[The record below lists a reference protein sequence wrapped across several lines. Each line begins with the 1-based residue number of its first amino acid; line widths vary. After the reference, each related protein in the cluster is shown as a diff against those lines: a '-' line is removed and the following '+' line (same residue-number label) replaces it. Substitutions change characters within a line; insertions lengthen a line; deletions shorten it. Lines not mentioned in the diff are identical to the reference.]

1 MRTKLIF
8 DSNAHSSCFGEI
20 IMRNYKFYDAHTH
33 LAVPGME
40 SNSLVSV
47 VPEAPRPSGFR
58 FAIGIHPWT
67 LGEVNVEQQLEL
79 LASAAMEPDCAAI
92 GECGLD
98 RPDAVRIG
106 GQLTRAARSDSFS
119 DSNLESETKRRNGEL
134 GFNTQLSV
142 FKRQIEIAEFA
153 EKPIVIHCVRAFQEL
168 MTIKKESRNSID
180 WMIHGFRGSAE
191 IAKSL
196 VEQGV
201 HISFGRSL
209 LRREAP
215 GWEKSAKAL
224 LSIPMDKLLLESDDT
239 EPPHSDL
246 REMYEIAA
254 EIKKISIDDLCERV
268 TENANRLFG

>member
-1 MRTKLIF
+1 
-8 DSNAHSSCFGEI
+8 
-20 IMRNYKFYDAHTH
+20 MRNYKFFDAHTH

-47 VPEAPRPSGFR
+47 LPAAPRPSGFR
-58 FAIGIHPWT
+58 FSIGIHPWT
-67 LGEVNVEQQLEL
+67 LGEVNVEHQLEL
-79 LASAAMEPDCAAI
+79 IESAAMEPDCAAV

-106 GQLTRAARSDSFS
+106 GQLTRAKRSDSFS
-119 DSNLESETKRRNGEL
+119 DSDLESETKRQNGEL

-142 FKRQIEIAEFA
+142 FKRQVEIAEFA
-153 EKPIVIHCVRAFQEL
+153 EKPVIVHCVRAFQEL

-180 WMIHGFRGSAE
+180 WIIHGFRGSAE

-209 LRREAP
+209 LRRAAP
-215 GWEKSAKAL
+215 GWAKLAKAL
-224 LSIPMDKLLLESDDT
+224 LEVPLDGLLLETDDT

-254 EIKKISIDDLCERV
+254 KIKNISIDDLSERI